1 MLLTTLAHKQHDVR
15 HMKVSSL
22 KCKDQTFFK
31 STLSDDINMRCI
43 VLIYKS
49 TLSDDEESQKGS
61 TKKMLYGK
69 PVAGA
74 CMAFTIYIKFYHRFP
89 IMVSVIRKKT
99 KWNHFSK

>member
-1 MLLTTLAHKQHDVR
+1 
-15 HMKVSSL
+15 MKVSSL
-22 KCKDQTFFK
+22 KCKDQTYFK

-61 TKKMLYGK
+61 TKKMLFGK

-74 CMAFTIYIKFYHRFP
+74 CMAFTIYIKFLSS
-89 IMVSVIRKKT
+89 VSNNGLLMFNKT
-99 KWNHFSK
+99 DNIIS

>member
-22 KCKDQTFFK
+22 KCKDQTFF
-31 STLSDDINMRCI
+31 
-43 VLIYKS
+43 KS

-89 IMVSVIRKKT
+89 IIMVSVIRKKT